1 MKTHDLINA
10 LSQDHAAAP
19 QLGSLRRTFFGA
31 MVAGF
36 GAAAIAFALT
46 LGVRPDVASAIET
59 WRYDFKF
66 LITITLAVTSARL
79 VWRLARPAAD
89 ARPAELAMAA
99 APLLLLGAVLYE
111 LWVVPESRWLPRA
124 IGSNS
129 MACVMSITLLSL
141 APLAGAFYAL
151 RRGAPLRPG
160 LAGAAAGLLASAL
173 AAALYA
179 MHCPDDSPLF
189 GAIWYTAAMALVSVG
204 GMLAGQRLLR
214 W

>member
-1 MKTHDLINA
+1 MRTQDLINA
-10 LSQDHAAAP
+10 LSEDHAARP
-19 QLGSLRRTFFGA
+19 QPQPLSRTFLIA
-31 MVAGF
+31 MAAGL
-36 GAAAIAFALT
+36 GVAAALFALT
-46 LGVRPDVASAIET
+46 LGIRPDAASAIET
-59 WRYDFKF
+59 WRYNFKF
-66 LITITLAVTSARL
+66 VMTLTLAVTSARF

-89 ARPAELAMAA
+89 VRPAELAMAA

-111 LWVVPESRWLPRA
+111 LWAVPESRWLPRTL
-124 IGSNS
+124 GSNS
-129 MACVMSITLLSL
+129 LACVVSITLLSL

-173 AAALYA
+173 AATLYA

-189 GAIWYTAAMALVSVG
+189 GAIWYSAAMALVSIG
-204 GMLAGQRLLR
+204 GALAGRRLLR

>member
-1 MKTHDLINA
+1 MRTQDLINA
-10 LSQDHAAAP
+10 LSEDHAARP
-19 QLGSLRRTFFGA
+19 QPQPLWRTFLIA
-31 MVAGF
+31 MAAGL
-36 GAAAIAFALT
+36 GVAAALFALT
-46 LGVRPDVASAIET
+46 LGIRPDAATAIET
-59 WRYDFKF
+59 WRYNFKF
-66 LITITLAVTSARL
+66 VMTLTLAVTSARF

-89 ARPAELAMAA
+89 VRPAELAMAA

-111 LWVVPESRWLPRA
+111 LWAVPESRWLPRTL
-124 IGSNS
+124 GSNS
-129 MACVMSITLLSL
+129 LACVVSITLLSL

-173 AAALYA
+173 AATLYA

-189 GAIWYTAAMALVSVG
+189 GAIWYSAAMALVSIG
-204 GMLAGQRLLR
+204 GALAGRRLLR

>member
-1 MKTHDLINA
+1 MRTQDLINA
-10 LSQDHAAAP
+10 LSEDHAARP
-19 QLGSLRRTFFGA
+19 QPLPLRWTFLIA
-31 MVAGF
+31 TAAGL
-36 GAAAIAFALT
+36 GAAAVAFALT
-46 LGVRPDVASAIET
+46 LGIRPDAASAIET

-66 LITITLAVTSARL
+66 VMTLTLAVTSARF

-89 ARPAELAMAA
+89 VHPAELAMAA

-129 MACVMSITLLSL
+129 VACVVSITLLSL

-151 RRGAPLRPG
+151 RRSAPLRPG

-189 GAIWYTAAMALVSVG
+189 GAIWYTAAMALVGIG
-204 GMLAGQRLLR
+204 GMLAGRRLLR